1 MFLQIMPPDNVAT
14 AQSIFENE
22 LVFVILG
29 LAVSV
34 FVILRVAKYLS
45 KIKINKSTSKPS
57 YSS

>member
-1 MFLQIMPPDNVAT
+1 MFLQIMPPDNVVT

-22 LVFVILG
+22 LVFVLLG

-34 FVILRVAKYLS
+34 FAILRVAKYLS
-45 KIKINKSTSKPS
+45 KIKINKSISKPS

>member
-1 MFLQIMPPDNVAT
+1 MFLQILPPDNVAT

-29 LAVSV
+29 LAISV

-45 KIKINKSTSKPS
+45 KIKMNKNTSKPS

>member
-1 MFLQIMPPDNVAT
+1 MFLQILPPDNVAT

-29 LAVSV
+29 LAISV

-45 KIKINKSTSKPS
+45 KIKMNKGISKPS

>member
-1 MFLQIMPPDNVAT
+1 MFLQILPPDNVAT

-29 LAVSV
+29 LAISV

-45 KIKINKSTSKPS
+45 KIKMNKNTNKPS